1 MKWVFLMFFGLG
13 LIYRLNIIMEKIEVT
28 QQEIWQ
34 ATRPL
39 IARNKKKYN
48 RKEKHPK
55 KPKDD

>member
-1 MKWVFLMFFGLG
+1 MAKR
-13 LIYRLNIIMEKIEVT
+13 RLNRIMEKIEIT
-28 QQEIWQ
+28 QQEIWA

-55 KPKDD
+55 KKKDD